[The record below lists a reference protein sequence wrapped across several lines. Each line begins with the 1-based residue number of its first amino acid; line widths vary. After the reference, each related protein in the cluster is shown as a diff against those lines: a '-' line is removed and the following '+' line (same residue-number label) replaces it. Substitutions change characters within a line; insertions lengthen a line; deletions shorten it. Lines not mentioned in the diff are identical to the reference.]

1 MDIVD
6 DIFLRIAVVNNTAC
20 RRRHTW
26 ILGMT
31 LHVAR
36 VDVVDVGHP
45 SVLHLVAV
53 AIVESKSRT
62 HNSLCPALGSGRG
75 RSGRCVLCRSL
86 HFPPAG
92 LQAGLLSHLL
102 LGKFPQAPANTC
114 IPASLVPIQ
123 VSGGNILAA

>member
-6 DIFLRIAVVNNTAC
+6 DIFLRFAVVNNTAC

-26 ILGMT
+26 ILGIT

-45 SVLHLVAV
+45 SVLRLVAV
-53 AIVESKSRT
+53 AIVKYDSNT
-62 HNSLCPALGSGRG
+62 HNSLCPALG
-75 RSGRCVLCRSL
+75 SGRCVLCRSL

-114 IPASLVPIQ
+114 IPASLVSIQ

>member
-45 SVLHLVAV
+45 SVLRLVAV
-53 AIVESKSRT
+53 AIVNYDSNT
-62 HNSLCPALGSGRG
+62 HNSLCPALG
-75 RSGRCVLCRSL
+75 SGRCVLCRSL

-102 LGKFPQAPANTC
+102 LGKFPQAPAITC

>member
-1 MDIVD
+1 MD

-45 SVLHLVAV
+45 SVLRLVAV
-53 AIVESKSRT
+53 AIVKYDSNT
-62 HNSLCPALGSGRG
+62 HNSLCPALG
-75 RSGRCVLCRSL
+75 SGRCVLCRSL

-102 LGKFPQAPANTC
+102 LGKFPQAPSNTC

>member
-1 MDIVD
+1 MD
-6 DIFLRIAVVNNTAC
+6 DIFLRFAVVNNTAC

-26 ILGMT
+26 ILGIT

-45 SVLHLVAV
+45 SVLRLVAV
-53 AIVESKSRT
+53 AIVEYDSNT
-62 HNSLCPALGSGRG
+62 HNSLCPALG
-75 RSGRCVLCRSL
+75 SGRCVLCRSL

>member
-1 MDIVD
+1 MD
-6 DIFLRIAVVNNTAC
+6 DIFLRFAVVNKTAC

-26 ILGMT
+26 ILEMT
-31 LHVAR
+31 LHVVR
-36 VDVVDVGHP
+36 VDVVDVVHP

-53 AIVESKSRT
+53 AIVESNSRT
-62 HNSLCPALGSGRG
+62 HNSLCPALG
-75 RSGRCVLCRSL
+75 SGRCVLCRSL

>member
-45 SVLHLVAV
+45 SVLRLVAV
-53 AIVESKSRT
+53 AIVKYDSNT
-62 HNSLCPALGSGRG
+62 HNSLCPALG
-75 RSGRCVLCRSL
+75 SGRCVLCRSL

-114 IPASLVPIQ
+114 IPTSLVPTR

>member
-6 DIFLRIAVVNNTAC
+6 DIFLGFAVVNNTAC

-45 SVLHLVAV
+45 SVLRLVAV
-53 AIVESKSRT
+53 AIVKYDSNT
-62 HNSLCPALGSGRG
+62 HNSLCPALG
-75 RSGRCVLCRSL
+75 SGRCVLCRSL

-92 LQAGLLSHLL
+92 LQAGLLSHVL

>member
-1 MDIVD
+1 
-6 DIFLRIAVVNNTAC
+6 
-20 RRRHTW
+20 
-26 ILGMT
+26 MT

-45 SVLHLVAV
+45 SVLRLVAV
-53 AIVESKSRT
+53 AIVKYDSNT
-62 HNSLCPALGSGRG
+62 HNSLCPALG
-75 RSGRCVLCRSL
+75 SGRCVLCRSL

-114 IPASLVPIQ
+114 IPASLVSIQ